1 MMGLRYSLVP
11 GNAYVSAKYGE
22 SQGVY
27 NDHEVKFEI
36 EFRPFSECY
45 VASATATPPTPVLT
59 NASLYIDYIYLDAI
73 ERRQFAQ
80 VTHEYLIEQLQFQG
94 AESVAQTSVRQRL
107 TFNHPCKELIW
118 ATQLDSVV
126 DTVAAA
132 NIAANQWTNF
142 GNALNKDHLVEAKL
156 QLNGHDRFSTRHA
169 GYFNL
174 TQPYQHHTNGPAVG
188 IYVYSFALKPEEHQP
203 SGSINMSRIDNA
215 SLQMVFGSAAAAK
228 VRVFMT
234 NYNILRVQSGMAG
247 VAYSN

>member
-1 MMGLRYSLVP
+1 M
-11 GNAYVSAKYGE
+11 
-22 SQGVY
+22 
-27 NDHEVKFEI
+27 KFEI

-45 VASATATPPTPVLT
+45 AASATATPPTPVLT
-59 NASLYIDYIYLDAI
+59 NASLYIDYIYLDAS

-107 TFNHPCKELIW
+107 TFNHPCKELVW
-118 ATQLDSVV
+118 ATQLDSLV
-126 DTVAAA
+126 DTVASA
-132 NIAANQWTNF
+132 NVNANQWTNF
-142 GNALNKDHLVEAKL
+142 ANASNKDHLVEAKL

-188 IYVYSFALKPEEHQP
+188 IYVYSFALKPEDHQP

-234 NYNILRVQSGMAG
+234 NYNILRIQSGMAG
-247 VAYSN
+247 VAYAN